1 MTAFFRIFVLEDAS
15 LKYVD
20 GLYNIIPIDNF
31 NKVEI

>member
-1 MTAFFRIFVLEDAS
+1 MTAFFHIFVLEDAS